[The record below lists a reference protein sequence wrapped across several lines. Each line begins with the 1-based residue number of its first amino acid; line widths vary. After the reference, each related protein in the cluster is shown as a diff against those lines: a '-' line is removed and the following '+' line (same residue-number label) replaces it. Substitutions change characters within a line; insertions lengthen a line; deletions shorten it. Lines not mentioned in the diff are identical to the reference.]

1 MVGIP
6 PARIAYYGG
15 RIVRLFTGTDQPP
28 ISKAKDAVTG
38 TVKKVYTETEQPGG
52 GTRRQVNVGVVKVSR
67 TKGGDPV
74 GGSDVRDP
82 TITKVMF
89 PGALAIRKSTSEPTH
104 TFVDDITG
112 PQIIRSGST
121 TTTQKGPKV
130 YTRLKTDRQLTIT
143 PFQDA
148 KGGPVID
155 MSRGFV
161 YDVLPGRVKWRTKKA
176 PTQKE
181 IFQQKK
187 EIRQSGL
194 PAGYALHFDEADR
207 QVGETLPTPLSFF
220 FKSQTKTGYG
230 SKTGFGSEM
239 SDVMMESYPNFALP
253 ASMAFKSSATK
264 AIVTRHAGRSQT
276 KGKLATQ
283 KYQDFFDVYKGKN
296 TTVGRVKPRIK
307 GKYVAERKIIA
318 GVESKPVGF
327 TGSLTWKKIKGKKH
341 KRSQLWLQ
349 GEMFGRTKGKRFEKK
364 RSFKVPLPVETD
376 AVLGGMYGG
385 IPVAGLMTQDLSNVG
400 PTFDAWM
407 ESLKR

>member
-6 PARIAYYGG
+6 PARIGYYTG
-15 RIVRLFTGTDQPP
+15 RIARFFTGTDQPP
-28 ISKAKDAVTG
+28 ISKAKDVGTG
-38 TVKKVYTETEQPGG
+38 TVKKAYTETEQPSG

-67 TKGGDPV
+67 TKGGDPI

-89 PGALAIRKSTSEPTH
+89 PGAFAIRKSTSEPTH

-121 TTTQKGPKV
+121 TTVQKGPKI
-130 YTRLKTDRQLTIT
+130 YTKLQTERQLEIT

-148 KGGPVID
+148 KGGPVVD

-161 YDVLPGRVKWRTKKA
+161 YDVFPDRVKWTTRKA

-187 EIRQSGL
+187 ELRQSGL
-194 PAGYALHFDEADR
+194 PSGYMLHFDDMDK
-207 QVGETLPTPLSFF
+207 QVAHPQPPALSFF
-220 FKSQTKTGYG
+220 FKSQTKTGDG
-230 SKTGFGSEM
+230 AKKGFGSEM
-239 SDVMMESYPNFALP
+239 SDVVMDSYPNFSITSVAAKKKVAL
-253 ASMAFKSSATK
+253 
-264 AIVTRHAGRSQT
+264 HAGRSQT

-283 KYQDFFDVYKGKN
+283 KYQDFFDIYKGKD
-296 TTVGRVKPRIK
+296 TSIGRVKPRIK
-307 GKYVAERKIIA
+307 RKYVAERKITA

-327 TGSLTWKKIKGKKH
+327 TGSLTWKKVKGKKH

-349 GEMFGRTKGKRFEKK
+349 GEMFGRTRGKRFEKK
-364 RSFKVPLPVETD
+364 RTFKVPLPVETD

-385 IPVAGLMTQDLSNVG
+385 LPVAGLMTQDLSKVG
-400 PTFDAWM
+400 PTFDKWV